1 MMMVYFKRKVIAYSE
16 TSISTVSHYE
26 KVLKASDVV
35 YFTSTQNVRRISS
48 PIKRI
53 QHE

>member
-1 MMMVYFKRKVIAYSE
+1 MKKS
-16 TSISTVSHYE
+16 
-26 KVLKASDVV
+26 SDVV